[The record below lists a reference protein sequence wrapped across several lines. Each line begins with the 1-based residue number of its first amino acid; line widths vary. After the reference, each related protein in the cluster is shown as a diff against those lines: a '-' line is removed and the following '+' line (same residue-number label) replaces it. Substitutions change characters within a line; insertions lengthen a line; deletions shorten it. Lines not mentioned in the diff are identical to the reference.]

1 MGQKKGIIHT
11 AFRDGFTI
19 VELLIVVVVIG
30 ILATIT
36 VISYNGISTRAHQ
49 TALASD
55 AHGAAMVM
63 GADQATGGSYPGSE
77 SAANGGKGLP
87 KSPGTSY
94 SFHSDGTS
102 YCITAN
108 SSYSGVNSYYVS
120 NTSPSPTSGQCP
132 ADLGVAVTTIAGNGT
147 LGFANSP
154 NSVLASPAALTADSL
169 GNLYFSDGATSRIR
183 KMTTSGTVSTLAG
196 NGSSAYAEGTGTG
209 ATFNWPQSFAV
220 GPGGILYIADSNNSK
235 IRTLSTSNAS
245 ALFAGS
251 TQGNGGVVG
260 TTATNINFNI
270 PRGIVFQASSGNII
284 VADSQN
290 NRIVQLNSAGTIVSI
305 IGQTSG
311 GLVNATGTAAK
322 FSYPQG
328 VVLDSS
334 GNLFVAD
341 TQNHAIRKVTPAGV
355 VTTYAGTGIIGYAD
369 GSALS
374 AQFKSPGALTI
385 ATDGT
390 IYVSDSG
397 NNRIRKIATD
407 GTVTTI
413 AGSGVAGFADGNGTE
428 AQFNNPNGIAIGSDG
443 RLYVADTANHRIRV
457 LSI

>member
-1 MGQKKGIIHT
+1 MGQKIYTGHT
-11 AFRDGFTI
+11 TDKAGFTI

-30 ILATIT
+30 ILAAVTIL
-36 VISYNGISTRAHQ
+36 SYTGISVKAHQ
-49 TALASD
+49 TTLASD
-55 AHGAAMVM
+55 AHGAATVM
-63 GADQATGGSYPGSE
+63 GTDNVTNGAYASSE
-77 SAANGGKGLP
+77 STANAGKGLP

-102 YCITAN
+102 YCITVN
-108 SSYSGVNSYYVS
+108 SSFSGVNSYYITS
-120 NTSPSPTSGQCP
+120 ESPSPTPGQCA
-132 ADLGVAVTTIAGNGT
+132 ADLGATVATIAGNGT

-154 NSVLASPAALTADSL
+154 SSVLASPAALTADSS
-169 GNLYFSDGATSRIR
+169 GNIFFSDGATSRIR
-183 KMTTSGTVSTLAG
+183 KMTTAGVVSTLAG
-196 NGSSAYAEGTGTG
+196 NGSSAYVEGTGTG

-220 GPGGILYIADSNNSK
+220 GPGGVLYIADSNNSK
-235 IRTLSTSNAS
+235 IRTLSTSNVS

-260 TTATNINFNI
+260 TTAANINFNI
-270 PRGIVFQASSGNII
+270 PRGIVYQASTGNII

-290 NRIVQLNSAGTIVSI
+290 NRIVQLNSAGTIVAI

-328 VVLDSS
+328 ITLDGA

-341 TQNHAIRKVTPAGV
+341 TQNHAIRKVTPTGV
-355 VTTYAGTGIIGYAD
+355 VTTYAGTGATGFAD
-369 GSALS
+369 GAALS

-385 ATDGT
+385 DSNGT
-390 IYVSDSG
+390 IYVADSG
-397 NNRIRKIATD
+397 NHRIRKITTD

-413 AGSGVAGFADGNGTE
+413 AGDGTAGFADGIGTD
-428 AQFNNPNGIAIGSDG
+428 ARFNNPNGISIGSDG

-457 LSI
+457 LTI